1 MVFRDILNDA
11 ENDTAMALGETG
23 NNVEPMN
30 TSEMR
35 TRRTRQPRPKSAH
48 LNIGR
53 EREFTFQGSS
63 LLTNGDLE
71 ALEKDLTIS
80 EDTKNGNAMKENDAL
95 LRRLRAL

>member
-1 MVFRDILNDA
+1 
-11 ENDTAMALGETG
+11 MALGETG

>member
-1 MVFRDILNDA
+1 MNDA
-11 ENDTAMALGETG
+11 ENDTAMALGDAG
-23 NNVEPMN
+23 SNVETLN
-30 TSEMR
+30 TSEVR

-80 EDTKNGNAMKENDAL
+80 DDTKNGNGMKENDAL